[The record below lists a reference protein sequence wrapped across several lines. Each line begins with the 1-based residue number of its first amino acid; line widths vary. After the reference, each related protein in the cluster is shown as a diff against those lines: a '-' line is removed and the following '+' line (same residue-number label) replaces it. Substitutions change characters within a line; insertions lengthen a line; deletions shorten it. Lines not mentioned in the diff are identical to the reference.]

1 MPRKLEYTMSY
12 ETTCA
17 EVFTMMTDEAYVGL
31 KITGTGG
38 SDPDIEVSHVGSDVI
53 VVAGRT
59 LPAQVPAI
67 AKKITGDTIRV
78 HETARWSPADEFGA
92 RTAAVELIFE
102 RTPGK
107 AVGTLNLH
115 PVGDTGCVVEVDFT
129 VKAPVPLIGGKL
141 EDVIT
146 HQMTRA
152 VRQENKIGVQ
162 WLIDHGITP
171 APEAPDATGATGA
184 TGATP

>member
-1 MPRKLEYTMSY
+1 MPRKLEYTMTYSA
-12 ETTCA
+12 TCA
-17 EVFTMMTDEAYVGL
+17 EVFAMMSNEEYVGL

-38 SDPDIEVSHVGSDVI
+38 SDPDIEISHVGSDVI

-59 LPAQVPAI
+59 LPAEVPTI
-67 AKKITGDTIRV
+67 AKRITGDSIRV

-102 RTPGK
+102 KTPGK
-107 AVGTLNLH
+107 AIGTLNLH
-115 PVGDTGCVVEVDFT
+115 PVGDEGCAVDVDFT
-129 VKAPVPLIGGKL
+129 VRAPLPLIGGKL

-162 WLIDHGITP
+162 WLADHGIT
-171 APEAPDATGATGA
+171 EA
-184 TGATP
+184 

>member
-1 MPRKLEYTMSY
+1 MPRKLEYTMTYSA
-12 ETTCA
+12 TCA
-17 EVFTMMTDEAYVGL
+17 EVFAMMSNEEYVGL

-38 SDPDIEVSHVGSDVI
+38 SDPDIEISHVGSDVI

-59 LPAQVPAI
+59 LPAEVPAI
-67 AKKITGDTIRV
+67 AKRITGDSIRV

-102 RTPGK
+102 KTPGK
-107 AVGTLNLH
+107 AIGTLNLH
-115 PVGDTGCVVEVDFT
+115 PVGDEGCAVDVDFT
-129 VKAPVPLIGGKL
+129 VRAPLPLIGGKL

-162 WLIDHGITP
+162 WLADHGIT
-171 APEAPDATGATGA
+171 EA
-184 TGATP
+184 